1 MADLTSGWNLS
12 LTAIVHTLT
21 PMSFARL
28 TLTAV
33 LLGGSVASFFL
44 DWSSNHLLSAAWHP
58 HARFH
63 GGLLLFLLAGVSI
76 TGTWLLWRK
85 SKEPQVAITAAALIS
100 LSFWTP
106 LFYVAFLVPGSTPWA
121 GPVGHEPRF
130 SGGVFYPNMVVAAVV
145 VALTLGAWAA
155 GWRAASRSVSAAR

>member
-1 MADLTSGWNLS
+1 MR
-12 LTAIVHTLT
+12 
-21 PMSFARL
+21 FARL

-33 LLGGSVASFFL
+33 LLGGSVSSFFL

-76 TGTWLLWRK
+76 TGTWLLWRE
-85 SKEPQVAITAAALIS
+85 SKEPQVAITTAALIS

-121 GPVGHEPRF
+121 GPLGQEPHF
-130 SGGVFYPNMVVAAVV
+130 NGGVFYPNMLVAAIVVAVTLCAW
-145 VALTLGAWAA
+145 VAGV
-155 GWRAASRSVSAAR
+155 RAASPAQSIPR